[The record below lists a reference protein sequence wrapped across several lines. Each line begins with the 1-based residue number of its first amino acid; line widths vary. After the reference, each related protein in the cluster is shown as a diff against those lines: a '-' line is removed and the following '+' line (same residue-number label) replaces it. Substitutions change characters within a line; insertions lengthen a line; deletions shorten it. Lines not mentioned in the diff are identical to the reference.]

1 MTLQRT
7 GWRWLAVVA
16 CVGLAATLVDARWA
30 RAVFAAAKAP
40 PGTQA
45 SHELKPEVTVDV
57 AKTRAPMS
65 KYIYGQFIEHLGR
78 CIYGGIWAEML
89 EDRKFYYEVGI
100 KESPWKAIGDPASV
114 TMNKDRPFVGA
125 QTPDIRLAGGARGGI
140 VQGDLAV
147 VAGARYTGRIVIAG
161 EPSSAPVRVT
171 LVWGDAPSDRES

>member
-89 EDRKFYYEVGI
+89 EDRKFFYAVSDAA
-100 KESPWKAIGDPASV
+100 SPWKPVGGTASV
-114 TMNKDRPFVGA
+114 SMNTTAPFVGA
-125 QTPDIRLAGGARGGI
+125 HTPDIALPGDGAPRGIEQGELGLTAGKKYVGYVILAG
-140 VQGDLAV
+140 
-147 VAGARYTGRIVIAG
+147 
-161 EPSSAPVRVT
+161 
-171 LVWGDAPSDRES
+171 